1 MAWYNGNKWGMA
13 RVSCT
18 KCRLHKTCRSIQ
30 IEGRGSAH
38 PDVVFVGQAPGRE
51 EDERDK
57 CFVGPAGQLL
67 LQAISSFGLKP
78 AYLTNLVK
86 CFPPSDRDPKADEI
100 SACKPYLDEEL
111 KRIKPK
117 LVVLLGNIPL
127 KGVLGLTG
135 ITNHSGRVVEKDGRR
150 YFPLLHPSFI
160 LRYPHNQALFENHLK
175 ELKRELKGEEAK
187 HEQTVKFTVKQA
199 RQFISTAAEL
209 TFDYE
214 TTGIDTHTTGK
225 VRCLGLSDG
234 KVGAWVD
241 AQESGFRDLARDLLT
256 GPKTKIAHNSVFERR
271 CSKENFGVYPRHLKW
286 DTYAMHFLL
295 DENSSHALDVLAG
308 KYLDAPA
315 YDIYHQMVEEG
326 HTYATYPIEKIGPY
340 CAKDA
345 LYTAKLA
352 ILFRKMLKEQN
363 LLTTYKH
370 IMRPLTEVIAR
381 MEVRGT
387 YLDLSWQKTLEKS
400 LQAEMFILKEKFIQL
415 NAKRMDKVKLV
426 PNAFNMNSA
435 DQMRK
440 LITVGMGIP
449 IFEKTEGGKES
460 VKAEVIEKIKHRHKT
475 LPLYLDWKSKFTQ
488 LNNFVQKYPKFCDE
502 KGIIRASINPCH
514 VVTGR
519 LSVTKPPLQAVD
531 TDPRIRGMFSS
542 RFKQGGIASCD
553 FRQLEV
559 RLVASESGEEKL
571 LSAIDKGV
579 DLHALTAALLFGKG
593 FTKEERNEAKR
604 VNFGVVYGITGYAL
618 ALQINKPEDYS
629 QGLIDKF
636 FDKYPKINVWM
647 EAQKKFLNKNGYIV
661 SRFGRVRRLG
671 DTENLP
677 NWQKEALQ
685 RQAGNFPI
693 QSAGADLTNL
703 SLIKLHTEFKDEKMK
718 SIIFMQVH
726 DSILVDVYPGE
737 EKKVEANMKYVMS
750 EHVPS
755 RCPWLRVK
763 LDVDFSLHKRW
774 EGMKNLQ
781 EASHG

>member
-1 MAWYNGNKWGMA
+1 MAWYNGNKWGTA
-13 RVSCT
+13 RLSCT

-30 IEGRGSAH
+30 IDGRGAEK
-38 PDVVFVGQAPGRE
+38 PEVMFVGQAPGRE

-67 LQAISSFGLKP
+67 TQAIQEFKLKP
-78 AYLTNLVK
+78 AYLTNVVK

-100 SACKPYLDEEL
+100 AACLPYLMEEFKRL
-111 KRIKPK
+111 KPGI
-117 LVVLLGNIPL
+117 VVLLGNIPL
-127 KGVLGLTG
+127 KAVLGLTG
-135 ITNHSGRVVEKDGRR
+135 ITAHSGRVIERDGRR

-160 LRYPHNQALFENHLK
+160 LRYPHNQAMFENHLK
-175 ELKRELKGEEAK
+175 ELKRVVNDEEVK
-187 HEQTVKFTVKQA
+187 EVETVKLTVKQA
-199 RQFISTAAEL
+199 RLFIKNATEIA
-209 TFDYE
+209 FDYE
-214 TTGIDTHTTGK
+214 TTGITEHSVGK

-241 AQESGFRDLARDLLT
+241 ARDSGFEDLARDFLT
-256 GPKTKIAHNSVFERR
+256 GPKTKISHNSVFERR
-271 CSKENFGVYPRHLKW
+271 CSRENFGVYPRHLKW

-295 DENSSHALDVLAG
+295 DENTSHALDVLSG
-308 KYLDAPA
+308 KYLDAPQ
-315 YDIYHQMVEEG
+315 YDIYHEMVAAG
-326 HTYATYPIEKIGPY
+326 QTYATYPIEKLGPY
-340 CAKDA
+340 CAKDS
-345 LYTAKLA
+345 LYTSQLA
-352 ILFRKMLKEQN
+352 AIFKKELKEQS
-363 LLTTYKH
+363 LTKIYEDITL
-370 IMRPLTEVIAR
+370 PLTEVISR

-387 YLDLSWQKTLEKS
+387 KLDLKWQRVLEKV
-400 LQAEMFILKEKFIQL
+400 LQAEMFVLKEKFIKL
-415 NAKRMDKVKLV
+415 NTKRMEKVKLS
-426 PNAFNMNSA
+426 PDKFNMNSA

-460 VKAEVIEKIKHRHKT
+460 VKAEVVEKIKHRHKT

-542 RFKQGGIASCD
+542 RFERGHIASCD

-559 RLVASESGEEKL
+559 RLVASESGEERL
-571 LSAIDKGV
+571 LKAIKEGV
-579 DLHALTAALLFGKG
+579 DLHGLTSELLFGKDY
-593 FTKEERNEAKR
+593 TKEERNEAKR

-618 ALQINKPEDYS
+618 AFQINKDEGYS

-636 FDKYPKINVWM
+636 FAKYPKIKVWM
-647 EAQKKFLNKNGYIV
+647 DVQKAYVEKHGYIK

-671 DTENLP
+671 DTNNLP
-677 NWQKEALQ
+677 NWQKEGLL

-703 SLIKLHTEFKDEKMK
+703 SLIHLFRVFKANKMK
-718 SIIFMQVH
+718 SVIFMQVH
-726 DSILVDVYPGE
+726 DSVLVDVRPGE
-737 EKKVEANMKYVMS
+737 EKAVERAMVNVMTTL
-750 EHVPS
+750 VPGM
-755 RCPWLRVK
+755 CPWLRVK
-763 LDVDFSLHKRW
+763 LDVDYALQERW
-774 EGMKNLQ
+774 EGAKNVL
-781 EASHG
+781 EVKHG